1 MSAGSNAS
9 NLGYGN
15 INPFSNIDGKFVNIH
30 NSHNPSI
37 FGSNTIP
44 GLPGISGV
52 KNNVVA
58 AKGIYPG
65 SFGGAKILK
74 KKIKNITR
82 KYKNMNKKGKAT
94 KQIKDRVK
102 DYMINLGPRK
112 IAGGKLNK
120 TKRRTTMRN
129 KKTRNNKTRNNKR
142 FLKTQKGGY
151 SQYQNNLP
159 LTHSYSV
166 GGILGANNS
175 ALANPP
181 PINVYKGAGQ
191 CVDNYNHYTNKG
203 FPSLGH

>member
-1 MSAGSNAS
+1 
-9 NLGYGN
+9 
-15 INPFSNIDGKFVNIH
+15 
-30 NSHNPSI
+30 
-37 FGSNTIP
+37 
-44 GLPGISGV
+44 
-52 KNNVVA
+52 
-58 AKGIYPG
+58 
-65 SFGGAKILK
+65 
-74 KKIKNITR
+74 
-82 KYKNMNKKGKAT
+82 MNKKGKAT

-102 DYMINLGPRK
+102 DYMTKIGPRK
-112 IAGGKLNK
+112 LAGGKLNK